1 MIQKK
6 AILAINV
13 DVQKNNKLISKKGL
27 NMKTEDFKVT
37 INGEEK
43 TFTVRS
49 PSLTDQREAQK
60 VYNQAFTDAIKSK
73 SVVRAKMDDLLEEQ
87 GLWNSDKQ
95 AEYTALQ
102 KELLE
107 GERKLAQ
114 GGFALSDAKKLAIKM
129 REVRNKIR
137 ELISVRTSLDNH
149 SAEGQADNA
158 RFNYLVS
165 VCVVYKDNDKKYF
178 ENLEDYMS
186 RIDDPVALAGA
197 QKLANMIYGL
207 DNNFEKNLPENKFLR
222 KYKFVNDN
230 LRFIDKKGRTVDADG
245 RLVDENGRY
254 INEAGEF
261 IDKDGNRVD
270 ADGEYLVDTQPF
282 LDDNGNPIVVDEEK
296 ANETVVNKNNDTATT
311 SNTLENTTDAT
322 KQNISASDVV
332 STSA

>member
-1 MIQKK
+1 
-6 AILAINV
+6 
-13 DVQKNNKLISKKGL
+13 
-27 NMKTEDFKVT
+27 MKTEDFKVVV
-37 INGEEK
+37 GEETK
-43 TFTVRS
+43 TFMVRS

-60 VYNQAFTDAIKSK
+60 VYNHAFTDAIKSK

-87 GLWNSDKQ
+87 GLWNEDKQ
-95 AEYTALQ
+95 KEYNDLQ

-107 GERKLAQ
+107 GERKLAK
-114 GGFALSDAKKLAIKM
+114 GGFALSEAKKMAIKM
-129 REVRNKIR
+129 REVRGKIR

-165 VCVVYKDNDKKYF
+165 VCVVYKDSDKKYF
-178 ENLEDYMS
+178 ESLEDYMG

-207 DNNFEKNLPENKFLR
+207 DNDFEKNLPENKFLR

-230 LRFIDKKGRTVDADG
+230 LRFIDKQGRTVDGEG

-254 INEAGEF
+254 INDNGEF

-270 ADGEYLVDTQPF
+270 ADGEYLVDSQPF
-282 LDDNGNPIVVDEEK
+282 LDDNGNPVILDEETK
-296 ANETVVNKNNDTATT
+296 KSLETKEPTNEATATAPV
-311 SNTLENTTDAT
+311 SEENKSTT
-322 KQNISASDVV
+322 
-332 STSA
+332 